1 MDFTYARHRMV
12 ETQIARR
19 GVRDAKVLAA
29 MTVVPREAFVEPDLE
44 EYAYE
49 DRALAIGEGQSI
61 SQPYIVAAMI
71 EAAGLGAGDRALEV
85 GAGSGYAAAVLSLI
99 AARVF
104 AIERHAA
111 LTAEA
116 SKRCRDLGYDNI
128 LFCTGDGS
136 LGWPEEAPF
145 DAILVAA
152 GGPAPPVSLKR
163 QLAIGG
169 RLIVP
174 IGDALE
180 QRLLRLTR
188 IGAQNFRKDDL
199 GGVRF
204 VPLIGEQGWPEGPPG
219 ASRHTG

>member
-1 MDFTYARHRMV
+1 MDFTLARNRMV
-12 ETQIARR
+12 ETQLAHR
-19 GVRDAKVLAA
+19 GVRDPQVLAA
-29 MTVVPREAFVEPDLE
+29 MGTVPREDFVEEDLKRS
-44 EYAYE
+44 AYE
-49 DRALAIGEGQSI
+49 DRALAIAEGQSI
-61 SQPYIVAAMI
+61 SQPYIVAIMI
-71 EAAGLGAGDRALEV
+71 EAARLGSGDRVLEV
-85 GAGSGYAAAVLSLI
+85 GAGSGYAAAILSRI
-99 AARVF
+99 AGQIF
-104 AIERHAA
+104 AIERYAA

-116 SKRCRDLGYDNI
+116 QNRCHKLGYDNI
-128 LFCTGDGS
+128 LFRTGDGS
-136 LGWPEEAPF
+136 LGWPKEAPF

-188 IGAQNFRKDDL
+188 LDSQTFRNEDL

-204 VPLIGEQGWPEGPPG
+204 VPLIGEQGWPEESH
-219 ASRHTG
+219 SREPH